1 MAEMGGDLGDDFGG
15 LEAQFASLEGTLA
28 GLSGVTGAFQ
38 RELEGV
44 QGSLKTTGREAS
56 GMSGTVTSS
65 LRRAFEGVVFDGK
78 RLSDALAGIGRSIS
92 GSVLNQALAPV
103 QGALGSVVGKGVQ
116 SILGGVLPFSRGAA
130 FGAGRVAAFAR
141 GGVVDGPTQFPM
153 RGGVGLMG
161 EAGPEAIMPLTRGAD
176 GKLGVRGGGGGAVHV
191 TMNISTPDAAGFQRS
206 QSQIAAE
213 MSRAMQRGR
222 RNL

>member
-1 MAEMGGDLGDDFGG
+1 M
-15 LEAQFASLEGTLA
+15 A
-28 GLSGVTGAFQ
+28 GLGGAAGAFQ

-44 QGSLKTTGREAS
+44 QGSLKATGREAT
-56 GMSGTVTSS
+56 GMSGSVSSS
-65 LRRAFEGVVFDGK
+65 LRRAFEGVIFDGK
-78 RLSDALAGIGRSIS
+78 RLSDALAGVGRSIS
-92 GSVLNQALAPV
+92 SSVLNQALAPV

-116 SILGGVLPFSRGAA
+116 SILGGVLPFAKGAA

-176 GKLGVRGGGGGAVHV
+176 GRLGVRSGGGGGGAVHV

-206 QSQIAAE
+206 QSQVAAE
-213 MSRAMQRGR
+213 MSRAIQRGR

>member
-1 MAEMGGDLGDDFGG
+1 MADYDGDLGG
-15 LEAQFASLEGTLA
+15 LEAQLAGLEGTVA
-28 GLSGVTGAFQ
+28 GLGGVTAVFQ

-44 QGSLKTTGREAS
+44 QGSLKATGREAT
-56 GMSGTVTSS
+56 GMSGSLSSS
-65 LRRAFEGVVFDGK
+65 LRRAFEGVIFDGK
-78 RLSDALAGIGRSIS
+78 RLGDALAGIGKSIS
-92 GSVLNQALAPV
+92 GSVLSQALAPV
-103 QGALGSVVGKGVQ
+103 QGALGSAVGKGVQ
-116 SILGGVLPFSRGAA
+116 SILSGILPFADGAA

-141 GGVVDGPTQFPM
+141 GGIVDGPTQFPM

-176 GKLGVRGGGGGAVHV
+176 GKLGVRGGGGGAVQV

-213 MSRAMQRGR
+213 MSRAIQRGR